1 MTKNQYMRVQAVV
14 SIYVHPTCY
23 FMMSYALYY
32 IHIHIFKYFH
42 LHFLYMYMFKGNK
55 LINIIYL
62 LFIYTLV
69 SFLHNHDRAKKTQ
82 WEALG
87 FPLNEVRRCF
97 RAHLVVATMF
107 ASPNSCWS
115 VPIALDAYSM
125 DVLCSYA
132 LATFEYHPSLLIYDY
147 VKSKYIYIY
156 LYVTTIISF
165 LSTLP
170 SILTLGLQ
178 GSVLCAAKPEEFES
192 RIDMVEC
199 SHFKLLCLEPRWR
212 ISHYIS
218 RAKEAHDP
226 QNRLGCSVPL
236 SRFAW
241 CFDDSYEQL

>member
-42 LHFLYMYMFKGNK
+42 LHFLYMYMFKGNN

-147 VKSKYIYIY
+147 VKSKYIYISLCNHY
-156 LYVTTIISF
+156 YFIPFHIAIHLDARSSGQCALRCQAGGVWVENWHGGMFPFQAVVSGAKMAYFS
-165 LSTLP
+165 LHLKSKGSPWSSKSTRM
-170 SILTLGLQ
+170 
-178 GSVLCAAKPEEFES
+178 F
-192 RIDMVEC
+192 C
-199 SHFKLLCLEPRWR
+199 STK
-212 ISHYIS
+212 
-218 RAKEAHDP
+218 
-226 QNRLGCSVPL
+226 
-236 SRFAW
+236 
-241 CFDDSYEQL
+241 